1 LVEYSRLGAK
11 SWHVIVPSERH
22 FFVHVSRRIFAFL
35 PFVYHR
41 SLSIRVTPAFFAHA
55 FSRHRTKAALAVLG
69 NGAERDL
76 PIVEGIE
83 DRAKASAAA
92 YQVTAP

>member
-1 LVEYSRLGAK
+1 MRAGQRTGWECRRLRVEIAD
-11 SWHVIVPSERH
+11 HPNI
-22 FFVHVSRRIFAFL
+22 
-35 PFVYHR
+35 VYHR

-83 DRAKASAAA
+83 D
-92 YQVTAP
+92 